1 MRVLR
6 AGLGLEMARL
16 AGVIRLTVAV
26 DYKTARGCQCL
37 FGKAERV
44 GSHVGYKAD
53 SAAAGDIHALIELL
67 RYGHR
72 AARGHAETARGL
84 LLQCRGDER
93 RRGAALLLAAL
104 HGIDGKVLALCQVD
118 YCVDLVLAVKLLLFP
133 VAAIESG
140 GKSAALTAAEMRV
153 EQPVFLTDKVLY
165 LLLAVNDHARCDRLH
180 APRGQAALD
189 LFPQQRRQ
197 LVADDAV
204 EYAARLLRV
213 DQILIDI
220 ARVLDALS
228 DDLFGYLIEGDAAR
242 LLVRQVEQLLEM
254 PRYSFALAVRV
265 GREIDC
271 FCRLGIL
278 LQLVDKLFLIPHG
291 DVLRLEAVLYVNA
304 HLALRQIAQMSH
316 RSRYLIT
323 APEIFFNGLC
333 LSRRFDYDKILRFC
347 HYVSSLLCY
356 IKRHTAAGI
365 TAHIALDLQNRE
377 LRENS
382 RRAQSRARYDIVNM
396 ACGLP
401 DRSDDLQ
408 LILI

>member
-1 MRVLR
+1 
-6 AGLGLEMARL
+6 
-16 AGVIRLTVAV
+16 
-26 DYKTARGCQCL
+26 
-37 FGKAERV
+37 
-44 GSHVGYKAD
+44 
-53 SAAAGDIHALIELL
+53 
-67 RYGHR
+67 
-72 AARGHAETARGL
+72 
-84 LLQCRGDER
+84 
-93 RRGAALLLAAL
+93 
-104 HGIDGKVLALCQVD
+104 
-118 YCVDLVLAVKLLLFP
+118 
-133 VAAIESG
+133 
-140 GKSAALTAAEMRV
+140 
-153 EQPVFLTDKVLY
+153 
-165 LLLAVNDHARCDRLH
+165 
-180 APRGQAALD
+180 
-189 LFPQQRRQ
+189 
-197 LVADDAV
+197 
-204 EYAARLLRV
+204 
-213 DQILIDI
+213 
-220 ARVLDALS
+220 
-228 DDLFGYLIEGDAAR
+228 
-242 LLVRQVEQLLEM
+242 M
-254 PRYSFALAVRV
+254 PRYGFALAVRV

-377 LRENS
+377 LRQNS